1 MEINKKIL
9 NKLGDGVEEPT
20 ETEISVKFEEGKEKV
35 DGDDDWNSGKM
46 SGRDDY
52 PTLSSI
58 STLSINFNQKHSV
71 NKHPILENKIPK
83 ERIKPKIFVL
93 RQ

>member
-20 ETEISVKFEEGKEKV
+20 ETEISVKFEEGREKV

-46 SGRDDY
+46 SGGDDY
-52 PTLSSI
+52 PSLSSI
-58 STLSINFNQKHSV
+58 STQSKTLNQ
-71 NKHPILENKIPK
+71 
-83 ERIKPKIFVL
+83 
-93 RQ
+93 

>member
-1 MEINKKIL
+1 MGK
-9 NKLGDGVEEPT
+9 EPI
-20 ETEISVKFEEGKEKV
+20 EISVKFEEGREKV

-58 STLSINFNQKHSV
+58 STLFISTLSINFNQKHSV
-71 NKHPILENKIPK
+71 NRHPILENKIPK